1 MMHRGLVRV
10 AVLSVAAIA
19 LTTAGCS
26 KKPQETTSTSTSDF
40 SEGRSSSEGVG
51 PQRHPDLRTVYF
63 DLDSDGIRSD
73 QRATLKNNADAIARH
88 TEWRTI
94 TVEGHCDERGSEE
107 YNLALGD
114 RRASAAK
121 RYLENLGVASGKLV
135 TVSLGESQPAV
146 AGHDES
152 AWSKNRRAEFLYSR

>member
-1 MMHRGLVRV
+1 MMHR
-10 AVLSVAAIA
+10 AWFHAATLSVAAIA
-19 LTTAGCS
+19 LAAGCS
-26 KKPQETTSTSTSDF
+26 KKPEEAAPTSTRDF
-40 SEGRSSSEGVG
+40 NEGRSSSEGVG

-63 DLDSDGIRSD
+63 DLDSDGIRGD
-73 QRATLKNNADAIARH
+73 QKATLKNNADAIARH

-114 RRASAAK
+114 RRATAAK
-121 RYLENLGVASGKLV
+121 SYLQNLGVSPSKLV

-152 AWSKNRRAEFLYSR
+152 AWAKNRRAEFLYSK

>member
-1 MMHRGLVRV
+1 MMHRPWIRV
-10 AVLSVAAIA
+10 ATLSVATLA
-19 LTTAGCS
+19 LVTACS
-26 KKPQETTSTSTSDF
+26 KKPKEATDTANRSGFD
-40 SEGRSSSEGVG
+40 EGRSSSEGVG

-63 DLDSDGIRSD
+63 DYDSSAIRGD
-73 QRATLKNNADAIARH
+73 QRATLKNNADAIARR

-94 TVEGHCDERGSEE
+94 TVEGHTDERGTEE

-114 RRASAAK
+114 RRAAAAK
-121 RYLENLGVASGKLV
+121 QYLENLGVSSSKLV